1 MLFTITKEVKMK
13 KLLSIALISLA
24 FLTSCCEKGGSA
36 ATFFPKDNG
45 KVIATF
51 DGAEITNTY
60 INNYLKNMNP
70 HLKSR
75 YNTTERQNEL
85 LSRIL
90 ETELLTKK
98 AIDDGV
104 LDDPNLI
111 MQLKSQIA
119 RFYAGSKVKTQ
130 IEESLNV
137 SDDDL
142 KAYYNEHKSTYDIP
156 AKVKASHILVK
167 INDSRKEEEAKK
179 LADQI
184 VAEARKKAKDTKAF
198 EELVKKYSEDEGSKR
213 RGGDLGYFEKTEEG
227 GKMVKE
233 FSDGAFAL
241 KEIGDISDPVKS
253 EFGFHVIMLTGKKDK
268 VEKTFDDVKATVEGT
283 VKAER
288 RKTGFEN
295 IISDLKKTYHFN
307 LKDDAVSLLDFS
319 VSDEVKDSS
328 DQFDKSRQPQIMKPK
343 LSKEQMLQIKKQQEE
358 AKKAKEN
365 GEQPKQDVKIKLK

>member
-1 MLFTITKEVKMK
+1 MK
-13 KLLSIALISLA
+13 KLLSITLISLA

>member
-1 MLFTITKEVKMK
+1 MK
-13 KLLSIALISLA
+13 KLLSITLISLA
-24 FLTSCCEKGGSA
+24 FLTSCCKSDSS

-51 DGAEITNTY
+51 DGASITNTY
-60 INNYLKNMNP
+60 INTYLKSMNP

-75 YNTTERQNEL
+75 YNTPERQNEL

-98 AIDDGV
+98 AIDSGI

-142 KAYYNEHKSTYDIP
+142 RAYYNEHKASYDMP
-156 AKVKASHILVK
+156 EKVKASHILIK
-167 INDSRKEEEAKK
+167 INDSRKEDEAKK
-179 LADQI
+179 LAEQV

-213 RGGDLGYFEKTEEG
+213 RGGDLGYFERTEEG

-241 KEIGDISDPVKS
+241 KEIGEISDPVKS
-253 EFGFHVIMLTGKKDK
+253 EFGFHVIMLTGRKDK
-268 VEKTFDDVKATVEGT
+268 IEKTFDDVKATVEGT
-283 VKAER
+283 VKSER

-295 IISDLKKTYHFN
+295 IIEGLKKEYHFN
-307 LKDDAVSLLDFS
+307 LKEDAVSSLDFS
-319 VSDEVKDSS
+319 VSDEVKDASE
-328 DQFDKSRQPQIMKPK
+328 QFDKSRQQQIMKPK
-343 LSKEQMLQIKKQQEE
+343 LTREQMLQIKKQQEE
-358 AKKAKEN
+358 MKKAQEN